1 MRQTRSQRRWG
12 AVQGAIAGVAV
23 LLLGLALVS
32 GDVHVGSVTVERSV
46 PVGVVVLLCGA
57 AYGVGSALTW
67 RRARPGRT
75 EDLADSGRPR

>member
-46 PVGVVVLLCGA
+46 PVASWSC
-57 AYGVGSALTW
+57 SAE
-67 RRARPGRT
+67 RPT
-75 EDLADSGRPR
+75 EWAPP